1 MFPQPSLAA
10 EMPLGPNENAG
21 PAGKGYLQN
30 ANEPLI
36 LNVIEH
42 LFDYSMRGEEHWHIL
57 SVIIQVV
64 GISRMLHKMLE
75 LKIITFD
82 GICYPPSL

>member
-1 MFPQPSLAA
+1 
-10 EMPLGPNENAG
+10 MPLGLNENAG
-21 PAGKGYLQN
+21 LAGKAYLKN
-30 ANEPLI
+30 ANEPLL

-42 LFDYSMRGEEHWHIL
+42 LFDYSTRGKEEHWHIL
-57 SVIIQVV
+57 SVVIQVV
-64 GISRMLHKMLE
+64 GIPRMLHKMLE